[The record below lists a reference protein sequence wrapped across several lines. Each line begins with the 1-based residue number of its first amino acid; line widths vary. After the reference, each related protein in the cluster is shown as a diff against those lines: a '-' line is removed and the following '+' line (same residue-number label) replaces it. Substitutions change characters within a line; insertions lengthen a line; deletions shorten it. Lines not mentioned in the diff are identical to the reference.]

1 MHSIQGGSSSLRSVN
16 TSEEPRLYRSA
27 QTRFLRKEKKMAKKK
42 VTAVI
47 KLQCPAQK
55 ATPAPPVGPAL
66 GPHGVSAPQFVQ
78 QFNDKTKG
86 FEAGLIIPVIITVYS
101 DKSFTFILKTPPA
114 AVLIK
119 KALGIQTASGTPNK
133 VKVGKLTDAQLTE
146 IAQTKLEDLNAYDID
161 AAKKIIAGTAR
172 SMGVEVEK

>member
-1 MHSIQGGSSSLRSVN
+1 
-16 TSEEPRLYRSA
+16 
-27 QTRFLRKEKKMAKKK
+27 MASKK

-47 KLQCPAQK
+47 KLQCPAGA

-78 QFNDKTKG
+78 QFNDRTKNM
-86 FEAGLIIPVIITVYS
+86 EKGLIIPVVITAYA
-101 DKSFTFILKTPPA
+101 DKTFTFILKTPPA

-119 KALGIQTASGTPNK
+119 KALKLDKGSANPLRD
-133 VKVGKLTDAQLTE
+133 KVGKLTKAQLEE
-146 IAQTKLEDLNAYDID
+146 IAKMKMPDINANDIE

-172 SMGVEVEK
+172 SMGVEVEE

>member
-1 MHSIQGGSSSLRSVN
+1 
-16 TSEEPRLYRSA
+16 
-27 QTRFLRKEKKMAKKK
+27 MAKKK
-42 VTAVI
+42 VTALI
-47 KLQCPAQK
+47 KLQCPAGK

-78 QFNDKTKG
+78 QFNDRTKSM
-86 FEAGLIIPVIITVYS
+86 EPGLIIPVVITVYQ

-119 KALGIQTASGTPNK
+119 KAVGIEKGSAESHK
-133 VKVGKLTDAQLTE
+133 IKVGKISKAKLEE
-146 IAQTKLEDLNAYDID
+146 IAKLKAPDLSAID
-161 AAKKIIAGTAR
+161 VEGAMHIIAGTAR